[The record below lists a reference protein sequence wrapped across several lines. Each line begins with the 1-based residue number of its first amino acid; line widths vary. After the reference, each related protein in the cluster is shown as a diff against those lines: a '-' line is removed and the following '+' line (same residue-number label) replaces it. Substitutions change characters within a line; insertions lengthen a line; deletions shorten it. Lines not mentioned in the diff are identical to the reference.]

1 MAWIRR
7 RKNRP
12 FIILAVFV
20 AVWCILPQRLVQT
33 TRDGFYQLQ
42 APAWVAVSHL
52 GDLVQ
57 FWQLR
62 SQSKAELIE
71 SGRDLARLNAAYSLR
86 IQENTS
92 LRMEI
97 ERLEAVLGIP
107 SEPDFHYEVARV
119 IRRDITLWWQQMT
132 IRKGSKHGLREGQA
146 VVYGGGIIGRIKE
159 VHSTTAIV
167 SLVSSPAFRV
177 AANIEGDIRPVT
189 YQGVIN
195 APFTDPRG
203 EVRDVVPGITIPTG
217 ESRRLVSSRLGGN
230 FPQGLTIGHV
240 DALEPGPDGL
250 FQHGTVRLPAQLYFL
265 QEVSVAIPVEPR
277 VTGNE

>member
-12 FIILAVFV
+12 FVILALFL
-20 AVWCILPQRLVQT
+20 AVWIVLPQRITQT

-42 APAWVAVSHL
+42 APAWVTLSHL
-52 GDLVQ
+52 GDLAQ

-71 SGRDLARLNAAYSLR
+71 AGRDLARLNAAYALR
-86 IQENTS
+86 IQENSS

-97 ERLEAVLGIP
+97 ERLEATLGIP

-119 IRRDITLWWQQMT
+119 IRRDISLWLQQMT
-132 IRKGSKHGLREGQA
+132 IRKGSRHGLKPGQA
-146 VVYGGGIIGRIKE
+146 VVYGGGVVGRIIE
-159 VHSTTAIV
+159 VYPTTAVV
-167 SLVSSPAFRV
+167 SLISSPAFRI
-177 AANIEGDIRPVT
+177 AANLEGDIRPVT

-195 APFTDPRG
+195 APFTNPKG
-203 EVRDVVPGITIPTG
+203 EVRDVVPGLTIPAG
-217 ESRRLVSSRLGGN
+217 ESRRLVTSRLGGG

-250 FQHGTVRLPAQLYFL
+250 FQRGSVRLPIELYLL
-265 QEVSVAIPVEPR
+265 QEVSVAIPIEAKAAA
-277 VTGNE
+277 NE

>member
-12 FIILAVFV
+12 FVILALFL
-20 AVWCILPQRLVQT
+20 AVWFVLPQRLVQT

-42 APAWVAVSHL
+42 APAWVTLSHL

-57 FWQLR
+57 FWELR

-71 SGRDLARLNAAYSLR
+71 AGRDLARLNAAYALR
-86 IQENTS
+86 IQENSS

-119 IRRDITLWWQQMT
+119 IRRDISLWWQQMT
-132 IRKGSKHGLREGQA
+132 IRKGSHHGLQLGQA
-146 VVYGGGIIGRIKE
+146 VVYGGGVVGRITE
-159 VHSTTAIV
+159 VHPTTAIV
-167 SLVSSPAFRV
+167 SLVSSPAFRI

-195 APFTDPRG
+195 APFTDPAG
-203 EVRDVVPGITIPTG
+203 EVRDVVPGLTIPAG
-217 ESRRLVSSRLGGN
+217 ESRRLVTSSLGGG
-230 FPQGLTIGHV
+230 FPEGLTIGHV
-240 DALEPGPDGL
+240 DELERGPDGL
-250 FQHGTVRLPAQLYFL
+250 FQQGKVRLPDGLYLL
-265 QEVSVAIPVEPR
+265 QEVSVAIPIEAKVAADE
-277 VTGNE
+277 